1 MAQHRLINC
10 EFVNAGSFK
19 NNVSNKAQLLY
30 LSMIFKGDDLG
41 FVDTTRNIIDSLKEN
56 DNTFTKTENLSLLEN
71 TYETALQELITNGYL
86 YEFTDKHNNK
96 IHLIRHWFYHNR
108 YIKGLWTNY
117 QTFRQQVFLENGE
130 YVLGKPKKETIKE
143 NNKKQDKINENIVN
157 RETIQTETDNEDSDE
172 LNPDDY
178 PFPIDMG
185 KLKKG
190 DSQE

>member
-117 QTFRQQVFLENGE
+117 QTFRQQVYLENGE

-157 RETIQTETDNEDSDE
+157 RETIQTENDNEDSDE

-178 PFPIDMG
+178 PFPIDME

>member
-1 MAQHRLINC
+1 MAQYRLINC
-10 EFVNAGSFK
+10 EFVNASSFK

-41 FVDTTRNIIDSLKEN
+41 FVDTTRNIIESLKDN

-71 TYETALQELITNGYL
+71 TYESALQELISNGYL
-86 YEFTDKHNNK
+86 YEFTDKHQNK
-96 IHLIRHWFYHNR
+96 IHLIRHWFFHNK
-108 YIKGLWTNY
+108 YKQGLWTNY
-117 QTFRQQVFLENGE
+117 QAFRKQVYLENGE
-130 YVLGKPKKETIKE
+130 YLMGKPKKENNKE
-143 NNKKQDKINENIVN
+143 NKIKQDKINEYKVSE
-157 RETIQTETDNEDSDE
+157 ETIQTENDIEDSDE

-178 PFPIDMG
+178 PFPIDME